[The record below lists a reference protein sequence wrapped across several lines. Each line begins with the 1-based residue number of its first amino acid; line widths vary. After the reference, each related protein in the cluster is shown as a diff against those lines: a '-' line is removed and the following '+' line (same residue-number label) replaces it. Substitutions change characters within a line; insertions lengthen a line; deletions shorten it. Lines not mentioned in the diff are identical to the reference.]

1 MGRGGN
7 RTQVFLIFVILST
20 IPCYLLGIGLWLFSP
35 DNNAPSPTLT
45 LDAPDVTATWTQIVL
60 TQLTNDNISNFTATW
75 TPIVVGFDT
84 ATPTQSG
91 FQQATATL
99 FFPPTVT
106 RTPTNTPFVPTNTPI
121 VPPTATATPTI
132 PQPVLLPASDTPAP

>member
-1 MGRGGN
+1 MGRGSN
-7 RTQVFLIFVILST
+7 RTQVFLIFAILST

-35 DNNAPSPTLT
+35 DNSAPTATPT
-45 LDAPDVTATWTQIVL
+45 LDAPDL
-60 TQLTNDNISNFTATW
+60 TATW
-75 TPIVVGFDT
+75 TPIVLTELTNADTNNATATWTPIVINFDT

-106 RTPTNTPFVPTNTPI
+106 RTPTNTPFVPTNTPF
-121 VPPTATATPTI
+121 VAPTATPTPTI
-132 PQPVLLPASDTPAP
+132 PQPILLPASDTPAP